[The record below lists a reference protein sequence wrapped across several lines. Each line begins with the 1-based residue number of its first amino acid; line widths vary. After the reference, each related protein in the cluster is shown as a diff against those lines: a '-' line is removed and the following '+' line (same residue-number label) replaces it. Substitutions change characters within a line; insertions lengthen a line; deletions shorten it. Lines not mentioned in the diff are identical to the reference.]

1 MYASWIGAR
10 SVFVVISLFRV
21 IMRAFEIIEM
31 LLTKG
36 DQPYFLIRYFCSSAS
51 RLNRFD
57 RNGGDFAVQV
67 DKTLFDHGTPA
78 KGGWYATKALCKHF
92 SSSSFKIFIQWTEF
106 LKMGLKLVIVGQPVY
121 FKYGRYIFVLQ
132 KIFDNSKQTL
142 LDDTLWSFSFHWSLN
157 IVTTILIWISSHCF
171 LYWVGLS

>member
-10 SVFVVISLFRV
+10 SVFVVISLFLV

-31 LLTKG
+31 WIRKG

-78 KGGWYATKALCKHF
+78 KGGWYAAKALCKHV

-106 LKMGLKLVIVGQPVY
+106 LKMGFKLVIVGQPVY

-142 LDDTLWSFSFHWSLN
+142 SFHWSRN
-157 IVTTILIWISSHCF
+157 IVTTFLIWIPSHCF
-171 LYWVGLS
+171 FYWVGLS